1 MKTCS
6 HCGGAVAEPG
16 EVTGWAGKWC
26 RCWVENGQIK
36 SGFGTPY
43 DSVSVEEFMR
53 QQKQREHREFIKRPS
68 YSHILNLCEQ
78 LTLPELKAFI
88 ELLKQMHDCAS
99 LASSPEGL
107 KSK

>member
-26 RCWVENGQIK
+26 RCMWENGQLK
-36 SGFGTPY
+36 RDPY
-43 DSVSVEEFMR
+43 RVPQVEIDKYMER
-53 QQKQREHREFIKRPS
+53 QSKNLVQRPS

-78 LTLPELKAFI
+78 LKISELDALI
-88 ELLKQMHDCAS
+88 ILLKQMRDDRSMEAAS
-99 LASSPEGL
+99 
-107 KSK
+107 K